1 VPDAAA
7 PSLCHQAVALPYIA
21 GGLGA
26 NPVAAVGGLDLPYKL
41 SSEGGGLRS
50 ARCGSSDAIDFQV
63 TRTEVNKLNAFGTS
77 DFVVLQGS
85 PLAVGH
91 FGCPILPILK

>member
-41 SSEGGGLRS
+41 SSEGPDSGLH
-50 ARCGSSDAIDFQV
+50 
-63 TRTEVNKLNAFGTS
+63 T
-77 DFVVLQGS
+77 
-85 PLAVGH
+85 VGRQMQLI
-91 FGCPILPILK
+91 FRLPELK